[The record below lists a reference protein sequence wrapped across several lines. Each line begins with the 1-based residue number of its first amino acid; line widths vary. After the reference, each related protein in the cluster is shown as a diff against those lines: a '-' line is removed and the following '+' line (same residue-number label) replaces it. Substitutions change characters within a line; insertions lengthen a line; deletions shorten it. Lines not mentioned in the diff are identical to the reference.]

1 MVPVGQTV
9 RPQGQGRVEA
19 VGLDITEISPHIS
32 VGLGKQGETAVRKFD
47 KGWKCL
53 AVVGRVVLFI

>member
-1 MVPVGQTV
+1 M
-9 RPQGQGRVEA
+9 EA